1 MTTALQQEL
10 DAPRAAGPGPVESI
24 FPPGSLPAAG
34 KVVGILAAT
43 AYTTWHKTKDE
54 SNPTTAILCG
64 ATGALLAAMQVYY
77 YRSQRVNQ
85 ENTL

>member
-1 MTTALQQEL
+1 MTTAPSRES
-10 DAPRAAGPGPVESI
+10 DAPRVAGPGPVESI
-24 FPPGSLPAAG
+24 FPAGLLPTAA
-34 KVVGILAAT
+34 KVAGILAAT
-43 AYTTWHKTKDE
+43 AYATWHETKDE

-64 ATGALLAAMQVYY
+64 ATGALLAAMQVYC